1 MHKEAKFSGVQFPLQ
16 KHNQNQRK
24 TLRCNLSSSPVRRSG
39 CCLRTL
45 GGSLNSHFP
54 EKSHKLYPRGGEV
67 QGSPDSGKYLR
78 ECTACQGGNESF
90 NIFFLWLTFFQI
102 PQTPAFMAGFERP
115 KKNWLFALVTAK
127 KITPAC
133 PAGGQLGDL
142 LKRPHAKFGPNRT
155 PEGVLRT
162 LKQESDQ
169 VYMKMTIV
177 PPVPHNPS
185 PAAKWAHW
193 FRGTGIVRSMGMG
206 QGRYGRG
213 GAMIR
218 RYGFQ
223 MGFKNARAAY
233 VHAYIYMYAHMC
245 CFIIRLGC
253 ILYFPM
259 MFTSIVNIIVNG
271 HKFYCSCQR
280 HEQ

>member
-127 KITPAC
+127 KNYTSLSCWWPTRGSTKKATRQIWTQPY
-133 PAGGQLGDL
+133 PRGS
-142 LKRPHAKFGPNRT
+142 T
-155 PEGVLRT
+155 E
-162 LKQESDQ
+162 
-169 VYMKMTIV
+169 
-177 PPVPHNPS
+177 NP
-185 PAAKWAHW
+185 
-193 FRGTGIVRSMGMG
+193 
-206 QGRYGRG
+206 
-213 GAMIR
+213 
-218 RYGFQ
+218 
-223 MGFKNARAAY
+223 
-233 VHAYIYMYAHMC
+233 
-245 CFIIRLGC
+245 
-253 ILYFPM
+253 
-259 MFTSIVNIIVNG
+259 
-271 HKFYCSCQR
+271 
-280 HEQ
+280 